1 MTDYTVGFRSLAVRA
16 GADSSFQKAAETLLF
31 YCGLKVGRM
40 TVRKLCYAEA
50 PKMAEWMQRS
60 PEVTTEFIKAPG
72 NVEITIDAT
81 KVNTM
86 GGWRDVKVG
95 IFSKRKLGESALPI

>member
-1 MTDYTVGFRSLAVRA
+1 MYPKRQTKKRHRGYRNKNVDT
-16 GADSSFQKAAETLLF
+16 AAETLLF
-31 YCGLKVGRM
+31 SCGLKVGRM

-81 KVNTM
+81 RRT
-86 GGWRDVKVG
+86 RLHRLG
-95 IFSKRKLGESALPI
+95 ISVECFVAETNL